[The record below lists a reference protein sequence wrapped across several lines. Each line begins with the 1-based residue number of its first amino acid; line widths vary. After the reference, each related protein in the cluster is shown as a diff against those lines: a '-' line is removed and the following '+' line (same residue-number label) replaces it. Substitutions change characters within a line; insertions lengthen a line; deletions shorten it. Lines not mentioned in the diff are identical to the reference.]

1 MALLNTN
8 ILQDQDSE
16 LSRINYSAR
25 MLYLLRGAVCLDRM
39 ELAKRLG
46 VTWPTASNTAEKLL
60 KIGALRVFS
69 QEAAL
74 ESGSGKSSFSLM
86 INPDYGY
93 FVGISIGSSEIKLVI
108 LDFNFDPLSKVSLQD
123 YLCFYTKSIEES
135 TVTLDWQ
142 QYLMQNIGTSNGYI
156 KIPTPE
162 SAERFSATINQIVNG
177 LIAADKNQ
185 QNNNR
190 STAKRLLGIGFAFTG
205 AVDVESKTV
214 TESFN
219 LPFLRGISYKT
230 LISPSNRE
238 YLESHNIIVAFQH
251 NAKTVAIAEKY
262 YLQKNHSPLGEC
274 EDIVCIYLGSG
285 IGCGLILNNRLFTG
299 TKNYSGE
306 LGHIPLLVKDGKA
319 MTLEEY
325 IRVNVFGESDFDT
338 YRKMKLSH
346 LQEILNQSSEAQ
358 KHFSE
363 ALGYAINTVATLFN
377 PSLIIL
383 SGKLSELASTCLD
396 SIYSYQFSALPYV
409 FDSYKLR
416 ISEQGICSPAIGAA
430 MYAFYARYDISVQ
443 F

>member
-1 MALLNTN
+1 MGLLNTN
-8 ILQDQDSE
+8 IWQDHDSE
-16 LSRINYSAR
+16 LARISYSAR
-25 MLYLLRGAVCLDRM
+25 MLYLLRGAICLDRM

-46 VTWPTASNTAEKLL
+46 VTWPTASNTAEKLQ
-60 KIGALRVFS
+60 KIGALRTVA
-69 QEAAL
+69 QEAVS
-74 ESGSGKSSFSLM
+74 ETGSGKSSYSLM
-86 INPDYGY
+86 VNPDYGY
-93 FVGISIGSSEIKLVI
+93 FVGISIGSSEIKLVV

-123 YLCFYTKSIEES
+123 YLCFYAES
-135 TVTLDWQ
+135 EGNPVVFDWRK
-142 QYLMQNIGTSNGYI
+142 YLMQSDATTNGYI

-177 LIAADKNQ
+177 LIAADINQ
-185 QNNNR
+185 QNQSP
-190 STAKRLLGIGFAFTG
+190 STAKHLLGIGFAFTG
-205 AVDVESKTV
+205 AVDVENKTV

-238 YLESHNIIVAFQH
+238 YLESQNITVSFQH

-262 YLQKNHSPLGEC
+262 YLQKNNSPLGES
-274 EDIVCIYLGSG
+274 EDIVSIYLGTG

-299 TKNYSGE
+299 IKNYSGE
-306 LGHIPLLVKDGKA
+306 LGHIPLLIQSNKA
-319 MTLEEY
+319 ITLEEY
-325 IRVNVFGESDFDT
+325 IRIYVFGESDFDT
-338 YRKMKLSH
+338 YRKMKLSQ
-346 LQEILNQSSEAQ
+346 LREILNQSVEAQ
-358 KHFSE
+358 KHFSQ

-409 FDSYKLR
+409 FDSYKLQ

-430 MYAFYARYDISVQ
+430 MYAFYARYDINVQ